1 MHRFANANAAAPLDD
16 QTAALLAGGLAPVE
30 PPAPVRERL
39 RGRLLARAAPG
50 HLKRTAPAGLITVAA
65 DAGQW
70 SIISPGIARRILLH
84 QGGTLAFLLRLEAG
98 AVIPAH
104 QHAADEECMVLEGEV
119 EIAGQAVRQGAFH
132 FAPRAVAHT
141 PITARTA
148 ALLYLR
154 TAA

>member
-1 MHRFANANAAAPLDD
+1 MDQPAHAAAIDAD
-16 QTAALLAGGLAPVE
+16 TAALLAAGLAPIE
-30 PPAPVRERL
+30 PPARVRARLRERL
-39 RGRLLARAAPG
+39 LGQS
-50 HLKRTAPAGLITVAA
+50 APAGLITIAA

-70 SIISPGIARRILLH
+70 QVIAPGIARKVLLR

-104 QHAADEECMVLEGEV
+104 DHPADEECMVLEGEV
-119 EIAGQAVRQGAFH
+119 EIDGALVRHGAFH
-132 FAPRAVAHT
+132 FAPRGLAHT
-141 PITARTA
+141 TITARTA

>member
-1 MHRFANANAAAPLDD
+1 MDHPANAVIDAA
-16 QTAALLAGGLAPVE
+16 TAGALLAGIE
-30 PPAPVRERL
+30 PIEPRAHVRQRLRERL
-39 RGRLLARAAPG
+39 LAQ
-50 HLKRTAPAGLITVAA
+50 TAPAALITIAA

-70 SIISPGIARRILLH
+70 RTIAPGIARKLLLH

-104 QHAADEECMVLEGEV
+104 DHGADEECMVLEGEV
-119 EIAGQAVRQGAFH
+119 EIDGTLVRQGAFH
-132 FAPRAVAHT
+132 FAPRGLAHT
-141 PITARTA
+141 PITARTS